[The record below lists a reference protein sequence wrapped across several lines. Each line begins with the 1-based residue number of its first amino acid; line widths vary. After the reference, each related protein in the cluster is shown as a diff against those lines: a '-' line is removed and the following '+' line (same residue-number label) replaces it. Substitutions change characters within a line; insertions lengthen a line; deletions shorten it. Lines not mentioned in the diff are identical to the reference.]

1 MNIFI
6 KKLSYDTKKA
16 DLQTAFEKFGTVEN
30 CNIVMDTVT
39 KKSKGFGFVE
49 MPDDAEANAAILAL
63 NNSKLDGRAIA
74 VKEAK
79 PKEESREVDS
89 SERNDINERSSNDR
103 RGNHRG
109 SKNSGS
115 NRKR

>member
-6 KKLSYDTKKA
+6 KKLSYDIKTA
-16 DLQTAFEKFGTVEN
+16 DLQAAFEKFGTVEN

-49 MPDDAEANAAILAL
+49 MPNDAEANAAISGL

-79 PKEESREVDS
+79 PKEEQREVDN
-89 SERNDINERSSNDR
+89 NDSNDSNNIDR
-103 RGNHRG
+103 RGGGYRG
-109 SKNSGS
+109 NKNSGY
-115 NRKR
+115 NRKK